1 MLLSLC
7 LPTNGVIEWVFPVL
21 DSIYNQG
28 VSEYQYEVVVTD
40 NGHNDEFKARIKE
53 YAGQHTNLA
62 YYEVLDAPLFLS
74 EPEAYKRAQGDFIK
88 FVNHRTKLREGTLRK
103 LIQFAQ
109 NNIHDKPIIYYGN
122 SLIDDIDQRCEY
134 DTFDEFVR
142 GLSNLSTWST
152 GMAIWKSDLDR
163 LKGLEN
169 SDYNY
174 LFPHTTILFAERH
187 RGRYIID
194 NARIFDEIAQG
205 KKAKGEYNLFHA
217 FGVEYPGII
226 LDLYRDGD
234 ITCSTFKYVLD
245 QNLRFIAGLCVQYRI
260 LRLYCCYD
268 LGGYKDMLGVF
279 YKRLPLYVK
288 ELQWVFCYV
297 WTRIAASL
305 RGN

>member
-7 LPTNGVIEWVFPVL
+7 LPTNGVVEWVFPVL
-21 DSIYNQG
+21 DSIYCQD
-28 VSEYQYEVVVTD
+28 VSEDLYEVVVTD
-40 NGHNDEFKARIKE
+40 NGHNDEFKRLIKE
-53 YAGQHTNLA
+53 YAAQHTNLA
-62 YYEVLDAPLFLS
+62 YHEVMDAPLFLS

-103 LIQFAQ
+103 LIQFTQ
-109 NNIHDKPIIYYGN
+109 DNIHDKPIIYYGN
-122 SLIDDIDQRCEY
+122 GAIDDIDLCCKY
-134 DTFDEFVR
+134 DDFDGFVR

-163 LKGLEN
+163 LRGLES

-194 NARIFDEIAQG
+194 NTQIFDEIPQG
-205 KKAKGEYNLFHA
+205 KKPKGDYNLFHA

-226 LDLYRDGD
+226 LDLYRTGD
-234 ITCSTFKYVLD
+234 ITRSTLKYVLD
-245 QNLRFIAGLCVQYRI
+245 QNLSFIAGLCVQYRI

-268 LGGYKDMLGVF
+268 LSGYKDMLGIF
-279 YKRLPLYVK
+279 YKRLPLYTK
-288 ELQWVFCYV
+288 EVQWVCCCAKSRLF
-297 WTRIAASL
+297 RS
-305 RGN
+305 

>member
-28 VSEYQYEVVVTD
+28 VSEDRYEVVVTD
-40 NGHNDEFKARIKE
+40 NGYNDEFKARIKE

-122 SLIDDIDQRCEY
+122 GNIEHIDLYREY
-134 DTFDEFVR
+134 NDFDGFVR
-142 GLSNLSTWST
+142 GLSYWSTWST
-152 GMAIWKSDLDR
+152 GMAIWKSDLNR
-163 LKGLEN
+163 LADYKS
-169 SDYNY
+169 SDFNY
-174 LFPHTTILFAERH
+174 LFPHTTILFEERH
-187 RGRYIID
+187 REKYIVD
-194 NARIFDEIAQG
+194 NSLIFDEIPQG
-205 KKAKGEYNLFHA
+205 NKPKGQYDLYYA

-226 LDLYRDGD
+226 LDLYRSGD
-234 ITCSTFKYVLD
+234 IKCSTFKYVID
-245 QNLRFIAGLCVQYRI
+245 QNLGFIAELCIMYRM
-260 LRLYCCYD
+260 LRRYCCYD
-268 LGGYKDMLGVF
+268 LSGYDDMLGVF
-279 YKRLPLYVK
+279 YTRRELYMKEIWIGIRHIVQRLIK
-288 ELQWVFCYV
+288 
-297 WTRIAASL
+297 
-305 RGN
+305 